1 MPIVKITSKGQ
12 VVIPAEF
19 RKKYGLS
26 APCKAMITEEDG
38 RLVISPF
45 PINPVEGTRGI
56 LKPRTPLKEAHV
68 RYKKE
73 ELSLESES

>member
-12 VVIPAEF
+12 VVIPVEF

-26 APCKAMITEEDG
+26 APGKAMITEEGG
-38 RLVISPF
+38 RLVISPS
-45 PINPVEGTRGI
+45 PINPIEGTRGI
-56 LKPRTPLKEAHV
+56 LKPRTPLKQTHA

-73 ELSLESES
+73 ELYLEDE